1 MTLKT
6 LCALYKE
13 CNQEMS
19 ACSILKSQYMHEK
32 VDLATEDLSL
42 SDIVDLRPYLLCD
55 TLAIYEYLGGSSDEF
70 SQYRTTTCCRD
81 ENDFYKAL
89 LENPLINTNAEE
101 IYQLALSKSIEP
113 FKSRGIPCKEFN
125 FAV

>member
-6 LCALYKE
+6 LCSLYKE
-13 CNQEMS
+13 CNQDMS
-19 ACSILKSQYMHEK
+19 KCSTLKSQYMHEK
-32 VDLATEDLSL
+32 TDLAMEDLSL
-42 SDIVDLRPYLLCD
+42 YDIADLRPYLLCD
-55 TLAIYEYLGGSSDEF
+55 VLAIYEYLGGSSDEF
-70 SQYRTTTCCRD
+70 SQYRTITCCKD

-89 LENPLINTNAEE
+89 LQSPLSSINADE
-101 IYQLALSKSIEP
+101 IYELALSESIEP

>member
-6 LCALYKE
+6 LCTLYKK

-32 VDLATEDLSL
+32 TDLAKEDLSL
-42 SDIVDLRPYLLCD
+42 NDVVDLRPYLLCD

-70 SQYRTTTCCRD
+70 SQYSTTICRRD

-89 LENPLINTNAEE
+89 LENPLISTNAEE
-101 IYQLALSKSIEP
+101 IYQLALSESIEP

>member
-6 LCALYKE
+6 LCFLYKE
-13 CNQEMS
+13 CNQDMS
-19 ACSILKSQYMHEK
+19 KCSILKSQYMHEK
-32 VDLATEDLSL
+32 TDLTTEDLSL
-42 SDIVDLRPYLLCD
+42 CDVVGLRLYLLCD
-55 TLAIYEYLGGSSDEF
+55 TLAIYEYLGGSSKEF
-70 SQYRTTTCCRD
+70 SQYSTITCCKD

-89 LENPLINTNAEE
+89 LENPLGSVNADE
-101 IYQLALSKSIEP
+101 IYKLALSESIEP

>member
-1 MTLKT
+1 
-6 LCALYKE
+6 
-13 CNQEMS
+13 
-19 ACSILKSQYMHEK
+19 MHEK
-32 VDLATEDLSL
+32 TDLDVEDLSL
-42 SDIVDLRPYLLCD
+42 NDIVDLRPYLLCD
-55 TLAIYEYLGGSSDEF
+55 TLAIYEYLGGSSNEF
-70 SQYRTTTCCRD
+70 NQYRSMTCCRD

-101 IYQLALSKSIEP
+101 IYQLALSESIEP